1 MTGLPELL
9 ARAASVH
16 ADLIDAAL
24 PGRAGDPDER
34 PAVDPTRKPAP
45 GDLGVM
51 EHRHQLVRGLRWWVD
66 AVRDPGEHT
75 QVGHD
80 VALMARWLAGHVH
93 VMAAEDRA
101 ELDANLSA
109 WLVKAAGIMGAPN
122 TPRSAEGSAEALAE
136 RLGVPVRTVQ
146 ARLEAVAPHVCPE
159 CSRHFKGPQGL
170 GGHRKRTH
178 GVRGTAEDRCMHDLR
193 ARDCALC
200 RTVRGGLA

>member
-1 MTGLPELL
+1 MTSLPDLL

-66 AVRDPGEHT
+66 AVRDPGERT

-80 VALMARWLAGHVH
+80 VALMARWLAGQVH

-109 WLVKAAGIMGAPN
+109 WLGKAAGIMGASTSPPIDL
-122 TPRSAEGSAEALAE
+122 TTDQMDQRVRVADAA
-136 RLGVPVRTVQ
+136 RLLGCTVRTVQ
-146 ARLEAVAPHVCPE
+146 RRVPADQRP
-159 CSRHFKGPQGL
+159 
-170 GGHRKRTH
+170 GGMVLLRE
-178 GVRGTAEDRCMHDLR
+178 VWRCVQCDLR
-193 ARDCALC
+193 HGECPH
-200 RTVRGGLA
+200 TVRVGVAQ